1 MPFML
6 SPIFSILLIPFI
18 IAMFLAI
25 NMGGSG
31 TAPSFSAAYGSN
43 MLRRDLIPG
52 LFGIAVFLGAIL
64 AGKKVTMTISKGI
77 FPAEMMGFTLV
88 TIVLLAISIS
98 LLIANLLRV
107 PQSTS
112 QSTVFA
118 LIGPAVYFDVLNS
131 DKVFFEILPTWFIT
145 PILAFIIVYIVGK
158 FIYHPLKQKKII
170 AFDQINAYPIWRTIV
185 ILTALYVAFAIGA
198 NNVANASGPIV
209 SMLSNNL
216 QITGNDPQFILLII
230 VATLIIAP
238 CFGIGSSIF
247 GAGVVETTG
256 KEIVE
261 FGALGATLI
270 SIVTATL
277 LLIAS
282 ISKGIPTSL
291 VQMNAAAIIALGV
304 CKIGWRETL
313 SRSSVKKMA
322 IIWVIAPLISLL
334 LSFSM
339 VVVVDKLGWL

>member
-1 MPFML
+1 ML
-6 SPIFSILLIPFI
+6 SPIFSMLLIPFV

-31 TAPSFSAAYGSN
+31 TAPSFSAAYGAG

-77 FPAEMMGFTLV
+77 LPAEMMGFTLV
-88 TIVLLAISIS
+88 TIILLAISIS
-98 LLIANLLRV
+98 LLVANLLRV

-118 LIGPAVYFDVLNS
+118 LIGPAIYFDVLNS
-131 DKVFFEILPTWFIT
+131 DKVLFEILPTWFIT
-145 PILAFIIVYIVGK
+145 PILAFVIVYIIGK
-158 FIYHPLKQKKII
+158 FIYRPLKQRKII
-170 AFDQINAYPIWRTIV
+170 AFDQISHYPIWRMIV
-185 ILTALYVAFAIGA
+185 ILTALYVAFAIGS

-209 SMLSNNL
+209 SLLSNNL
-216 QITGNDPQFILLII
+216 QIAENDQNFILLAI

-238 CFGIGSSIF
+238 CFSIGSSIF

-270 SIVTATL
+270 SVVTASL

-291 VQMNAAAIIALGV
+291 VQMNVAAIIALSV
-304 CKIGWRETL
+304 CKVGWQETF
-313 SRSSVKKMA
+313 SRSSLKKLA
-322 IIWVIAPLISLL
+322 IIWVVSPLISLS
-334 LSFSM
+334 LSYFM
-339 VVVVDKLGWL
+339 VMIADKLGI

>member
-1 MPFML
+1 ML
-6 SPIFSILLIPFI
+6 SPIFSLLLIPFI

-31 TAPSFSAAYGSN
+31 TAPSFSAAYGAG

-77 FPAEMMGFTLV
+77 LPADMMGFTLV
-88 TIVLLAISIS
+88 TIILLAISVS

-118 LIGPAVYFDVLNS
+118 LIGPAIYFGVLNT

-145 PILAFIIVYIVGK
+145 PILAFVIVYLIGK
-158 FIYHPLKQKKII
+158 FIYHPLKQRNII
-170 AFDQINAYPIWRTIV
+170 AFEQINQYPIWRIIV
-185 ILTALYVAFAIGA
+185 ILTALYVAFAIGS

-209 SMLSNNL
+209 SLLSNKL
-216 QITGNDPQFILLII
+216 QIAESSENFILLVII
-230 VATLIIAP
+230 ATLIVAP
-238 CFGIGSSIF
+238 CFSIGSSIF

-256 KEIVE
+256 KEIIE

-270 SIVTATL
+270 SIVTASL

-291 VQMNAAAIIALGV
+291 VQMNAAAIIALSV
-304 CKIGWRETL
+304 CKVGWQETFI
-313 SRSSVKKMA
+313 RSTVKKLA
-322 IIWVIAPLISLL
+322 IIWIVAPLIALFLSLM
-334 LSFSM
+334 M
-339 VVVVDKLGWL
+339 VIIADKLSML